1 VYVSLMI
8 AAGLWLSSLRVPP
21 PPPPTAGVPR
31 NEVPRNVRPWRE
43 PVTTQPTTQT
53 CDPPPATEKK

>member
-1 VYVSLMI
+1 VSALLI
-8 AAGLWLSSLRVPP
+8 AAGFWFASLRLPP
-21 PPPPTAGVPR
+21 QPAPPTAGVPR

-43 PVTTQPTTQT
+43 PVTTTPTQT